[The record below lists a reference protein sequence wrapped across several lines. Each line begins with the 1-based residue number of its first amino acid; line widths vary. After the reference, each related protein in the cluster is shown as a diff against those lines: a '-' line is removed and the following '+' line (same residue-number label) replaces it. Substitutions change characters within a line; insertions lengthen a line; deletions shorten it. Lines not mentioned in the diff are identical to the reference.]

1 MEDEFYAI
9 IKLISGEEIMALVS
23 VDNDHDDPILILQNP
38 IIMKMN
44 NHGYHSFIKVTPWV
58 ELTDEDI
65 FIIKLDKVMTM
76 TETNNDR
83 IIEIY
88 NNFNNGDAVEEQN
101 IGTFQTSGPVRPDSK
116 MGYITSVKDA
126 RKKLEELLKL
136 KIEPKES

>member
-1 MEDEFYAI
+1 MDDEFYAI
-9 IKLISGEEIMALVS
+9 IKLVSGEEIMALVS
-23 VDNDHDDPILILQNP
+23 VDNDHDNPILILQNP

-44 NHGYHSFIKVTPWV
+44 NHGHHSFIKVTPWV

-65 FIIKLDKVMTM
+65 FIIGLDKVITM

-88 NNFNNGDAVEEQN
+88 NNFNSGDDVEEQN
-101 IGTFQTSGPVRPDSK
+101 ISTFQTSGPVRPDSK
-116 MGYITSVKDA
+116 MGYVTSVADA